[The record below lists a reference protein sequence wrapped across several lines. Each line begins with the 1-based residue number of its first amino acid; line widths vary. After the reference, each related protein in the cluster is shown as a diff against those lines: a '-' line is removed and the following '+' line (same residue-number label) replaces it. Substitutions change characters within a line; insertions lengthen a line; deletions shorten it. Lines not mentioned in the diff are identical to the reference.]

1 MLPGTVAPVILGRS
15 TREDP
20 MPLTPTL
27 AEATATR
34 RRRISGGWAALG
46 LAIALV
52 LGVGGWNLYDIH
64 VRYRLGTVA
73 QGQVYQSGVMPTN
86 HLQKVVKELGLRS
99 VIDLRT
105 STPGQDS
112 TNTTGLEII
121 RAEASALSAIGVRHI
136 HLPTPQV
143 PSEETVDRFLRAISD
158 PANRPALIH
167 CYHGIGRTEL
177 FVAIYR
183 MEFEQWPNEKARAAT
198 RLLLAG
204 SSFSDQAEKGRFLI
218 HYKPHFAQ
226 LAPERLKQP

>member
-1 MLPGTVAPVILGRS
+1 
-15 TREDP
+15 
-20 MPLTPTL
+20 MPLTPTS

-34 RRRISGGWAALG
+34 HHGFSRGWAALG
-46 LAIALV
+46 LVTALIV
-52 LGVGGWNLYDIH
+52 GVGGWNLYDIH
-64 VRYRLGTVA
+64 VRHRLGTVT
-73 QGQVYQSGVMPTN
+73 QGQVYQSGVMPTS
-86 HLQKVVKELGLRS
+86 HLQKVAKELGLRS

-112 TNTTGLEII
+112 TNTTELEVI
-121 RAEASALSAIGVRHI
+121 RSEASALSAIGVRHI

-143 PSEETVDRFLRAISD
+143 PSEETVDRFLRAIAD

-177 FVAIYR
+177 FVAVYR
-183 MEFEQWPNEKARAAT
+183 MEFEHWPNEKARAAT

-204 SSFSDQAEKGRFLI
+204 SSFSDRAEKGRFLI

-226 LAPERLKQP
+226 LAPEKAGAPLPR